1 MSIKDFQEMGTEEL
15 KKMKNQIEKVL
26 SDRRK
31 NEIEPAKLD
40 AFTFYSKIKE
50 RLSIELKIGL
60 TEEDRNGLSLNYLKK
75 SDRELFKKINEATTF
90 LNKYL
95 YNLIEKTPSS
105 EDKVKWYVLYTEIC
119 TQYLQKIQVI
129 LTVSTLINLYQMF
142 PSLLD
147 MAFPGYSKSGII
159 SFILTENINDGT

>member
-1 MSIKDFQEMGTEEL
+1 MGIKDFKDMGTEEL
-15 KKMKNQIEKVL
+15 KKARNQIDKIL

-50 RLSIELKIGL
+50 RLSIELRVGL

-75 SDRELFKKINEATTF
+75 SDKELFKKINEATVF
-90 LNKYL
+90 LNEFL
-95 YNLIEKTPSS
+95 YNLIERTPYL
-105 EDKVKWYVLYTEIC
+105 EDKVKWYTLYTEIC

-129 LTVSTLINLYQMF
+129 LTTSTLVNLYQMF

-147 MAFPGYSKSGII
+147 QAFPGYAKNHVITMV
-159 SFILTENINDGT
+159 L